1 VNPLPHPLCV
11 MEIYRTMKE
20 EKEGELEEAKDLFKK
35 GLKNIF
41 EATKKVSEKI
51 VEGFREGYA
60 KDVTK
65 KEN

>member
-1 VNPLPHPLCV
+1 
-11 MEIYRTMKE
+11 MKSE
-20 EKEGELEEAKDLFKK
+20 TNLTQGVIKDNREDELEEAKDLFKE

-60 KDVTK
+60 KDISK
-65 KEN
+65 KNDK